1 LAAPPDRLLSKR
13 QLNRALLARQLLL
26 AREPLTPV
34 AAIERLAGLQA
45 QLARPPFIGLWSRL
59 ARFTREDLL
68 KVLHAR
74 TVIRVTAMRG
84 TLHLISARDYLGWRG
99 PLQPALDR
107 GITSIAGAALAE
119 IDLAAAERATRE
131 LLERAPATFDAIR
144 NHLAPA
150 FSHANVRQVAYAIR
164 MTLPLVQVPERETE
178 WGFPGAADFAL
189 ADAWLR
195 KKVSAT
201 ASSPKDLMRRYLA
214 AFGPASVS
222 DAQAWS
228 GLTKLAPVFEEL
240 RPTLVTF
247 QDERKR
253 ELFDLPE
260 APRPDADTPAPVRF
274 LPEFDN
280 LILGHQD
287 RTRVISEEHR
297 QRITSPNLL
306 VPATL
311 LVDGMVA
318 GVWAIERKKREATLV
333 IEPFVTIPVKRKSEL
348 REEAERLLVFSEQE
362 VTSHAVKFKA

>member
-1 LAAPPDRLLSKR
+1 
-13 QLNRALLARQLLL
+13 LLARQLLL
-26 AREPLTPV
+26 ARETVTPV

-84 TLHLISARDYLGWRG
+84 TLHLISARDYLAWRG

-107 GITSIAGAALAE
+107 GVTSIVGGTLAD
-119 IDLAAAERATRE
+119 IDLPAAERATRA

-144 NHLAPA
+144 GHLAA
-150 FSHANVRQVAYAIR
+150 DFSHVNVRHVAYAIR
-164 MTLPLVQVPERETE
+164 MTLPLVQVPERETD

-189 ADAWLR
+189 ADGWLR
-195 KKVSAT
+195 KKVPA
-201 ASSPKDLMRRYLA
+201 AGGSPKELMRRYLA
-214 AFGPASVS
+214 AFGPATVT

-228 GLTKLAPVFEEL
+228 GLTKLAPVFEEM

-247 QDERKR
+247 QDDRKR
-253 ELFDLPE
+253 ELFDLPD

-274 LPEFDN
+274 MPEFDN
-280 LILGHQD
+280 LILGHHD

-297 QRITSPNLL
+297 LRITSPNLL

-348 REEAERLLVFSEQE
+348 REEAERLLGFSEPDA
-362 VTSHAVKFKA
+362 TSQAVKFKA

>member
-26 AREPLTPV
+26 AREPVTPV

-45 QLARPPFIGLWSRL
+45 QLARPPFIGLWTRL
-59 ARFTREDLL
+59 SRFTREDLL

-107 GITSIAGAALAE
+107 GVTSVVGAPLAE
-119 IDLAAAERATRE
+119 IDLPAAERATRE
-131 LLERAPATFDAIR
+131 LLARAPATFDAIR
-144 NHLAPA
+144 DHLAPV
-150 FSHANVRQVAYAIR
+150 FPHVNVRHVAYAVR

-189 ADAWLR
+189 ADVWLR

-201 ASSPKDLMRRYLA
+201 ASSPRELMRRYLA
-214 AFGPASVS
+214 AFGPASVA

-228 GLTKLAPVFEEL
+228 GLTKLGPVFEEL

-253 ELFDLPE
+253 ELFDLPD
-260 APRPDADTPAPVRF
+260 APRPDADAPAPVRF

-280 LILGHQD
+280 LVLGHQD

-297 QRITSPNLL
+297 LRITSPNLL

>member
-1 LAAPPDRLLSKR
+1 
-13 QLNRALLARQLLL
+13 
-26 AREPLTPV
+26 
-34 AAIERLAGLQA
+34 
-45 QLARPPFIGLWSRL
+45 
-59 ARFTREDLL
+59 
-68 KVLHAR
+68 
-74 TVIRVTAMRG
+74 M
-84 TLHLISARDYLGWRG
+84 
-99 PLQPALDR
+99 
-107 GITSIAGAALAE
+107 
-119 IDLAAAERATRE
+119 
-131 LLERAPATFDAIR
+131 
-144 NHLAPA
+144 
-150 FSHANVRQVAYAIR
+150 AYAIR

-201 ASSPKDLMRRYLA
+201 ASSPRDLMRRYLA
-214 AFGPASVS
+214 AFGPASVT
-222 DAQAWS
+222 DAQTWS
-228 GLTKLAPVFEEL
+228 GLTKLGPVFEEL

-253 ELFDLPE
+253 ELFDLPD

-297 QRITSPNLL
+297 LRITSPNLL

-348 REEAERLLVFSEQE
+348 REEAERLLAFSEQE